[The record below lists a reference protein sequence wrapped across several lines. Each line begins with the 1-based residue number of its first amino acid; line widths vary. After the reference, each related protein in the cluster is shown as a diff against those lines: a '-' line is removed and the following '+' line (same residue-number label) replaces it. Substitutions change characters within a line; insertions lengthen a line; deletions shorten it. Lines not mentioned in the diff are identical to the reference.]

1 MLMSFL
7 RSIWRLF
14 VATLAAFIGAI
25 LGLIAY
31 SALVSPFTINGVL
44 ISMGIGAVFLG
55 GLSLFY
61 PKPIEI
67 ILDVVGIAADP

>member
-1 MLMSFL
+1 MSFL

-14 VATLAAFIGAI
+14 IATLAAFIGAI

-55 GLSLFY
+55 GLSLLY
-61 PKPIEI
+61 PKPIEF

>member
-1 MLMSFL
+1 MSFL

-44 ISMGIGAVFLG
+44 ISMGTGAVFLG

-67 ILDVVGIAADP
+67 ILDVLGIAADP